1 MRRPVSRAPFLFGGF
16 SMTLQLL
23 PDRFSVCQLSD
34 ACEANLKHPF
44 TFLSITDDEISLVC
58 PESEVPA
65 STLRTES
72 GWCAFRIVEMLDF
85 SLTGILSGISAV
97 LSEAK
102 LSLFAISTYNT
113 DYILIKESAL
123 TKSISVLENAG
134 YEIKFL

>member
-1 MRRPVSRAPFLFGGF
+1 MKFPWSARNKWFLPPPCGRNPAGTR
-16 SMTLQLL
+16 SGSLGY
-23 PDRFSVCQLSD
+23 
-34 ACEANLKHPF
+34 
-44 TFLSITDDEISLVC
+44 SI
-58 PESEVPA
+58 
-65 STLRTES
+65 
-72 GWCAFRIVEMLDF
+72 

>member
-1 MRRPVSRAPFLFGGF
+1 
-16 SMTLQLL
+16 MTLQLL

-34 ACEANLKHPF
+34 ACEVNLKHPF
-44 TFLSITDDEISLVC
+44 TFLSITDNEISLVC
-58 PESEVPA
+58 PESVVPA
-65 STLRTES
+65 ATLRTES
-72 GWCAFRIVEMLDF
+72 GWRAFRIVGMLDF
-85 SLTGILSGISAV
+85 SLTGILTGISAV

-134 YEIKFL
+134 YEINI

>member
-1 MRRPVSRAPFLFGGF
+1 
-16 SMTLQLL
+16 MTLQLL
-23 PDRFSVCQLSD
+23 PERFSVCQLSD
-34 ACEANLKHPF
+34 ACEVNLKHPF

-58 PESEVPA
+58 PEQVVPA
-65 STLRTES
+65 STPRSES
-72 GWCAFRIVEMLDF
+72 GWRAFRIVGMLDF
-85 SLTGILSGISAV
+85 SLTGILAGISAV

-134 YEIKFL
+134 YEIKLL